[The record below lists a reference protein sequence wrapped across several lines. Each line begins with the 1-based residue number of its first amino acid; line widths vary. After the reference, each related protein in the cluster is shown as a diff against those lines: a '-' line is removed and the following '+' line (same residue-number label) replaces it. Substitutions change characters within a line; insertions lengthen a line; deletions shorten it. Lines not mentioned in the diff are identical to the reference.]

1 MFTVGYG
8 KYPDFAFT
16 VFRNHCYYCVFS
28 TSEYVQTDRGIS
40 IAGVRRRY
48 GVNEST
54 IHFVRKNADKISRII
69 NPSAP
74 MRAKISF
81 VIRRDFLPEK
91 MERALCVAG
100 GLR

>member
-1 MFTVGYG
+1 M
-8 KYPDFAFT
+8 
-16 VFRNHCYYCVFS
+16 
-28 TSEYVQTDRGIS
+28 DRGIS
-40 IAGVRRRY
+40 IAGVRRHY

-74 MRAKISF
+74 LGAKSSF

-91 MERALCVAG
+91 MERAFGMAG
-100 GLR
+100 RLR